1 MTLADS
7 IQSQINKD
15 IEKLETQYQEELKEI
30 KNTWVQVL
38 TETKK
43 LHAEK
48 IDEAVATQVNFH
60 KFQQSKANKFQY
72 GYSLQTQLDSI
83 YKEIIPEI
91 LNSKFVQHLIK
102 KTLQNVDKSIKF
114 TITGE
119 YSDQLEQAIQKLG
132 YTFETIKDTNN
143 LGVVKAKLKSGHLE
157 ITLEDILNTVKQKTL
172 PVVIKE
178 I

>member
-15 IEKLETQYQEELKEI
+15 IDKIEAQYKTELKETQ
-30 KNTWVQVL
+30 NTWDKAL
-38 TETKK
+38 SETKK

-72 GYSLQTQLDSI
+72 GYSIQTQLDSI
-83 YKEIIPEI
+83 YKEIIPQI
-91 LNSKFVQHLIK
+91 LNSKFVQDLIQ
-102 KTLQNVDKSIKF
+102 KTLQDISKSTEF

-119 YSDQLEQAIQKLG
+119 YSEGLGQTLKKLG
-132 YTFETIKDTNN
+132 YTFKTTKDTNT
-143 LGVVKAKLKSGHLE
+143 LGKVTAKLESGHLE